1 MDLYRFMLFCCEVI
15 EDDINLIVIFF
26 VFFFGYII
34 FRINCLDFFFVMFV
48 LEILFLMFL
57 IKKEFIVLLL
67 IEV

>member
-1 MDLYRFMLFCCEVI
+1 M